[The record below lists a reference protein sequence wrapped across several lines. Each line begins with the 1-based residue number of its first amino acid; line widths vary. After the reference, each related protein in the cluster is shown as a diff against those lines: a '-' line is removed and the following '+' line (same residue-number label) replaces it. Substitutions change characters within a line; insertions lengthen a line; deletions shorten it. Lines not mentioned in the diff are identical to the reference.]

1 MRREPIELPIEWR
14 PGKGWLVLIGG
25 TTYFWRGT
33 EAIDRAAIEAMSLD
47 APIAFVPAANCQLEY
62 GTSFLATYR
71 SLGAPDGYVVPV
83 HDRDSAHDTENAA
96 LLREAGLIYFGG
108 GDTTALLASMTDTPA
123 LEAVVDAYERGA
135 VICGMSA
142 GAIGLSERGLSLG
155 AGVLDGWSMVS
166 RVLVSVHHSAER
178 EEAFEAAMREH
189 CEHLGLG
196 LAEDAALALGPE
208 GQIEQWGEPGIVVK
222 RGTTF
227 DG

>member
-1 MRREPIELPIEWR
+1 MQGERFELPIEWR

-33 EAIDRAAIEAMSLD
+33 EAIDHAAIESISLD
-47 APIAFVPAANCQLEY
+47 APIAFVPAANCPPEY
-62 GTSFLATYR
+62 GASFLATYK
-71 SLGAPDGYVVPV
+71 SLGAPDGYVVPI
-83 HDRDSAHDTENAA
+83 HDRESAHDAQNAA

-108 GDTTALLASMTDTPA
+108 GDSTALLASMTDTPA
-123 LEAVVDAYERGA
+123 LEAVVDAYDHGA

-155 AGVLDGWSMVS
+155 AGVLDGWSIVS

-178 EEAFEAAMREH
+178 QEAFEAAMGDH
-189 CEHLGLG
+189 PKHLGLG
-196 LAEDAALALGPE
+196 LPEDAALALGPD
-208 GQIEQWGEPGIVVK
+208 GQIEQWGEPKIVVK
-222 RGTTF
+222 RGATF